1 MTTLETIDK
10 IKINLEE
17 IEDRLKI
24 VRGVSEEVV
33 MMLEVIRHYT
43 DHVIDLMRNHNID
56 EEKYH
61 ELLLQHQQQR
71 ILMQKLFPMYFYL
84 NQGVTLN
91 NSMMDGKVL
100 P

>member
-1 MTTLETIDK
+1 MTTQETIDK

-17 IEDRLKI
+17 VEDKLKI
-24 VRGVSEEVV
+24 VTEVSEEVQ
-33 MMLEVIRHYT
+33 MILEVIRHST
-43 DHVIDLMRNHNID
+43 DHLIGLMIDHNVD

-61 ELLLQHQQQR
+61 ELVHQQQQQR

-84 NQGVTLN
+84 NQGALD
-91 NSMMDGKVL
+91 NSLMDVRVL